1 MRFAVAIVAA
11 LGIAPMQCAHKPD
24 PDLRREEAADDALWD
39 LAQSFRA
46 QGNEA
51 AARETLRYLAAKFPS
66 SRHAAAARAE
76 SGGTPPAEGPRGAD
90 GG

>member
-1 MRFAVAIVAA
+1 MRFAFALVAA

-24 PDLRREEAADDALWD
+24 PDLRREESPDDALWD
-39 LAQSFRA
+39 LAKTFRA

-51 AARETLRYLAAKFPS
+51 AARETLKFLAQRYPS
-66 SRHAAAARAE
+66 SRHAEAARAE
-76 SGGTPPAEGPRGAD
+76 SGGQPAPSVAAPD